1 MDENLSPSRWRR
13 WWPWTLLALIAGM
26 ASWYYF
32 DFENDVDPEFPKVV
46 RPTFGH
52 RPSPAYRLAEPGD
65 TLDRVGIYLAAGAI
79 VVSAFSWLGTVRSGR
94 PGRPWLGALAVSL
107 AAFWYAANPGPTFDG
122 WHGLGWRALWDSS
135 TPATLRI
142 ALGCAALAVV
152 AIAVWAWRGQD
163 LWARLRERHATGFVI
178 GTIVLVVLSQFD
190 IPGMEPVGFWP
201 RWVWLGAMTLW
212 AVTLCRVAP
221 RAKRRVVILA
231 AGATAWFGLVV
242 LGIDLTW
249 YHRPLERLRTV
260 VPGRIYLSAMPSYR
274 GLQIANSRHHFKT
287 IINLFPESRL
297 GKSPRLAGE
306 LKFARENGIQYI
318 ESPAEVA
325 KADEFLDDTL
335 RIAQDPSAW
344 PILVHCHASMDRSPA
359 WVGIY
364 RFVVQGR
371 PLREIFCEIEGHR
384 GYRPKASVILLYNR
398 VLPPRAPEHYA
409 ADPDAALLRQCTV
422 GTHDPYYD
430 NLRKEL
436 SPSLPAEAKRED
448 PASQVSKR

>member
-1 MDENLSPSRWRR
+1 MDDNPSPSRWRR
-13 WWPWTLLALIAGM
+13 GWPWTLLALIAGM
-26 ASWYYF
+26 AAWYYF
-32 DFENDVDPEFPKVV
+32 DFEDDVDPEFPKVV

-65 TLDRVGIYLAAGAI
+65 TLDRVGIYLTAGAI
-79 VVSAFSWLGTVRSGR
+79 VVSAFSWLGAVRSGR
-94 PGRPWLGALAVSL
+94 PRRPWLGALAVSL
-107 AAFWYAANPGPTFDG
+107 AAFWFAANPGPTFDG
-122 WHGLGWRALWDSS
+122 WHGLGWRALWDST
-135 TPATLRI
+135 TPAALRI

-152 AIAVWAWRGQD
+152 AVAVWAWRGQD
-163 LWARLRERHATGFVI
+163 LWARLCERHATGLVV
-178 GTIVLVVLSQFD
+178 GTVVLVVLSRFD

-201 RWVWLGAMTLW
+201 RWVWVGAMTLW

-221 RAKRRVVILA
+221 RPKRRVMILA
-231 AGATAWFGLVV
+231 AGAAAWFGLVV

-274 GLQIANSRHHFKT
+274 GLQIANARHHFKT

-398 VLPPRAPEHYA
+398 VLPPRAPDHYA

-430 NLRKEL
+430 NLSKEL
-436 SPSLPAEAKRED
+436 APSRPAEAKRED
-448 PASQVSKR
+448 PPSQISKR